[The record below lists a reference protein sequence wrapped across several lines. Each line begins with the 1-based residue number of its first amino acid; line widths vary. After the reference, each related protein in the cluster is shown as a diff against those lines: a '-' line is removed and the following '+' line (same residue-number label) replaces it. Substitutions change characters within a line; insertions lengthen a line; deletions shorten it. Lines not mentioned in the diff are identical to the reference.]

1 MPEKFTDLFNLKRVG
16 VIGGNSPDPE
26 SEKNGEIMGRLIA
39 GNGYILVNGGRSG
52 IMEASAKGAKEA
64 GGFVLSILPGESRDE
79 GNRYTDI
86 AIVTGLGYIRN
97 PLVIFNSDILV
108 AIDGSYGT
116 LSEIAYAG
124 IYQKRVLG
132 LGTWDIDQVE
142 AHSSPEEIIK
152 TINNHFGM
160 S

>member
-1 MPEKFTDLFNLKRVG
+1 MPGKFTDLSSLNRVG

-26 SEKNGEIMGRLIA
+26 SEKNGERMGKLIA
-39 GNGYILVNGGRSG
+39 ENGYILVNGGRSG
-52 IMEASAKGAKEA
+52 IMEASAKGAKYA
-64 GGFVLSILPGESRDE
+64 GGFVISILPGESRDE
-79 GNRYTDI
+79 GNNYTDV

-124 IYQKRVLG
+124 MYQKRVLG
-132 LGTWDIDQVE
+132 LGTWDINNVE
-142 AHSSPEEIIK
+142 SFSSPEDIIK
-152 TINNHFGM
+152 TINNHFRPK
-160 S
+160 